1 MLETPSIR
9 RYSFMSQVTNRLPGM
24 SSENPNGAGN
34 QQERP
39 GFEQWIV
46 GFVDGEGCFSISIVR
61 NATCRLGWQAQH
73 EFSVT
78 QAASSKRA
86 LYALQA
92 YFQCGRVVEQ
102 HRRDNHREAL
112 MRFSVK
118 DRRDLLKEIIPFF
131 DEHPLITAKAAD
143 FTKFAGIVGMMEEGR
158 HLTSEGLRQIA
169 ILTETMN
176 RKKRSRFLESSE
188 AIRQPTHVD
197 IMS

>member
-1 MLETPSIR
+1 
-9 RYSFMSQVTNRLPGM
+9 
-24 SSENPNGAGN
+24 
-34 QQERP
+34 
-39 GFEQWIV
+39 
-46 GFVDGEGCFSISIVR
+46 
-61 NATCRLGWQAQH
+61 
-73 EFSVT
+73 
-78 QAASSKRA
+78 
-86 LYALQA
+86 
-92 YFQCGRVVEQ
+92 
-102 HRRDNHREAL
+102 

-158 HLTSEGLRQIA
+158 HLTREGLRQIA